1 MAPPQNPK
9 NVPTGGNMTY
19 AALERITPAQLK
31 QLRYLKRMAG
41 NPPTW
46 DDSCELVLGKDW
58 DGTYETL
65 SKAAA
70 SWLIHNLQQ
79 ALVAVSQSPDD
90 LQVGGAPV

>member
-1 MAPPQNPK
+1 MAPKPQNPR

-19 AALERITPAQLK
+19 AALERVTPAQLK
-31 QLRYLKRMAG
+31 QLRYLTRTAG

-46 DDSCELVLGKDW
+46 DDSCALVLGKDW

-70 SWLIHNLQQ
+70 SWLIHNLQTG
-79 ALVAVSQSPDD
+79 LGVVAARAGVD
-90 LQVGGAPV
+90 LP